1 MYFTIQVRVGEAG
14 LMSLQD
20 DWSVP
25 FEYAVIC
32 MTEAENGKDVYVG
45 DRSGNFF
52 CFEQATGILRARMRL
67 VAGTVRSIVCFKG
80 KVYACG
86 AMGRIGEWD
95 AETFKK
101 GPERCT
107 SEGEDIYAGLCA
119 TVGESDVMWVGDE
132 AKPPTLTP
140 TLADAATTPPAV
152 CDPTPVVCRTGR
164 STVSTSL

>member
-1 MYFTIQVRVGEAG
+1 M
-14 LMSLQD
+14 QD
-20 DWSVP
+20 DWSVD

-32 MTEAENGKDVYVG
+32 MTEAENGQDVYVG

-52 CFEQATGILRARMRL
+52 CFEQATGTLKARMRL

-95 AETFKK
+95 AETFHK

-107 SEGEDIYAGLCA
+107 PEGEDIYSCCVTTL
-119 TVGESDVMWVGDE
+119 GESDIMWVGDE
-132 AKPPTLTP
+132 AGGRNPN
-140 TLADAATTPPAV
+140 
-152 CDPTPVVCRTGR
+152 PTPALCLPLLTIAGALAGWHHPQHRPFGG
-164 STVSTSL
+164 L